1 MSNSPAIAT
10 NDTSFDHYGLTEG
23 EVIGLTVASS
33 AISSIG
39 TVSNLLLILAV
50 LSTKQLRESFTA
62 VLLISLSVCDALIC
76 SVYVPMYIWDIHH
89 GASTTFENARWVMG
103 FCLFLATLN
112 GELIVYLERFIYIR
126 FPYHYTNWMC
136 KKYIAAATFCTQWFI
151 AVALTLPLA
160 FTRTPL
166 YSVFYIAVLMAA
178 MVSLHLYIYCFARQ
192 ESQKIAHQ
200 YPAGSQSQRMPLLSK
215 SATTV
220 AMAVLATVSC
230 WAPIVILPAIMPPSS
245 SSFKRYVKIAA
256 SFTSLSAAVHPFIFC
271 WKLQYFRNALAN
283 CLRKLRN
290 AFRSAWHLTFR

>member
-1 MSNSPAIAT
+1 MSSSPAIAT
-10 NDTSFDHYGLTEG
+10 NDTRFDHYGLSEG

-39 TVSNLLLILAV
+39 TVSNLHLTLAV

-62 VLLISLSVCDALIC
+62 VLLISLSVWDALI
-76 SVYVPMYIWDIHH
+76 
-89 GASTTFENARWVMG
+89 FENARWVVG
-103 FCLFLATLN
+103 FCLFLASLN
-112 GELIVYLERFIYIR
+112 GELIVFLERFIYIH

-136 KKYIAAATFCTQWFI
+136 KKYIATATFCTQWFI

-160 FTRTPL
+160 FTGTPW

-178 MVSLHLYIYCFARQ
+178 IVSLHLYIYCFARQ
-192 ESQKIAHQ
+192 ESQKIARQ
-200 YPAGSQSQRMPLLSK
+200 YAAGSQRQRMPLLSK

-230 WAPIVILPAIMPPSS
+230 WAPIVILPSIVPPSS
-245 SSFKRYVKIAA
+245 PSFKRYVKIAA

-271 WKLQYFRNALAN
+271 WKLQYFRNALVN
-283 CLRKLRN
+283 CLRKLCN
-290 AFRSAWHLTFR
+290 AFRSAGHLTFR

>member
-1 MSNSPAIAT
+1 MSSSPAIAT
-10 NDTSFDHYGLTEG
+10 NDTTFDHYGLSEG

-39 TVSNLLLILAV
+39 TVSNLLLTLAV

-89 GASTTFENARWVMG
+89 GASTTFENARWVIG
-103 FCLFLATLN
+103 FCLFLASLN
-112 GELIVYLERFIYIR
+112 GELIVLLERFIYIR

-136 KKYIAAATFCTQWFI
+136 KKYIAAATICTQWFI

-160 FTRTPL
+160 FTRTPW
-166 YSVFYIAVLMAA
+166 YSVFYTAVLMAA
-178 MVSLHLYIYCFARQ
+178 IVSLHLYIYCFARQ
-192 ESQKIAHQ
+192 ESQKIARR
-200 YPAGSQSQRMPLLSK
+200 YAAGSQRQRMPLLSK

-220 AMAVLATVSC
+220 ATAVLATVSC
-230 WAPIVILPAIMPPSS
+230 WAPIVILPAIVPPSS
-245 SSFKRYVKIAA
+245 PSFKRYVKIAA

-271 WKLQYFRNALAN
+271 WKLQYFRNALVN
-283 CLRKLRN
+283 CLRKLPN
-290 AFRSAWHLTFR
+290 TFRSA